1 VESHLRGEWHDYFR
15 LEAWAPRGLPDITPD
30 IRLETPQTPQRKRVA
45 VLVAHGMGQQVPY
58 ETIDGV
64 AQATQRGA
72 QDAGATIKSSVIRTV
87 RLGTLNKDDIEAH
100 WSGLNAKSPTSTDLS
115 TKYIFTRP
123 TGHR

>member
-1 VESHLRGEWHDYFR
+1 MTTFDLK
-15 LEAWAPRGLPDITPD
+15 LGLPEVSRISPLTFDSKP
-30 IRLETPQTPQRKRVA
+30 PQTPQRKRVA

-87 RLGTLNKDDIEAH
+87 RLGTLNKDDIEAQ
-100 WSGLNAKSPTSTDLS
+100 LVRAECEV
-115 TKYIFTRP
+115 
-123 TGHR
+123 